1 MNKKIDTAITKEQL
15 QHDLETLNKIQ
26 NVPNLHLAHFFID
39 LRNQV
44 EKEIASSQ
52 SIEQDTVKKNEFEKM
67 RKEIMA
73 KIDSF
78 EKNCLKTQFLKFSS
92 FKLRTKDNLNLIETQ
107 LKISTGSDL
116 NEIRQSIYNE
126 EISIF
131 KKLFQNKT
139 IAFLK
144 PKQWIEIFRMALDHG
159 SIGKL
164 IIVNDAFIPNI
175 VLNHW

>member
-1 MNKKIDTAITKEQL
+1 MNKKLDTTITKEQL
-15 QHDLETLNKIQ
+15 QHDLDTLNKIQ
-26 NVPNLHLAHFFID
+26 NVPNLHLAHYFTD

-52 SIEQDTVKKNEFEKM
+52 SIEKDSVKKDEFEKM
-67 RKEIMA
+67 RRETMA

-92 FKLRTKDNLNLIETQ
+92 FKLRIQDNLHSIETQ
-107 LKISTGSDL
+107 LKSSAESDL
-116 NEIRQSIYNE
+116 NEIKQSIYGE
-126 EISIF
+126 EITIF

-144 PKQWIEIFRMALDHG
+144 PKQWIEIFGMALDHG

-164 IIVNDAFIPNI
+164 IIINDAFIPNM
-175 VLNHW
+175 VLNQW